1 MKDINT
7 QKEVRL
13 EHFSSLFESAR
24 LSAAD
29 RNENF
34 ERNMRQY
41 LGSDEIDGGEPAL
54 TVRNITYEMI
64 ESEVNSDIPVPKVD
78 AFSYSEQR
86 ERRAASIERLCS
98 AIRDKLPFE
107 NLNDLDER
115 YTYIYGASVWYI
127 EWEQIGGDGGIKVH
141 CISPKDFYGQPGI
154 TAIEDMEYCFL
165 SFTTTKGELMRTYGI
180 SEEECGR
187 AEYEYKS
194 DSQDDS
200 DTLTVVVCFYRDEEG
215 EIGRFVFSGELSL
228 SDTPKFYKR
237 KAHICSKCGS
247 LSGECECDAGES
259 LADLESERVEID
271 GKTIFVPYY
280 TPKEFP
286 IVIRKNTR
294 SGDAIYGMS
303 DCDLIRPQQQAINK
317 VDSRI
322 LKKLLRAAVT
332 PIMPEDSS
340 VTLGNS
346 VFGQV
351 IKMRPGESA
360 SSYGKID
367 TTPDISQDI
376 AEADRL
382 YEQARRMLGI
392 SDALQG
398 TDSSKVESGY
408 ARELKLAQSASRLE
422 SKRRMKNLAYS
433 EIYRI
438 IFEHYLAF
446 ADEARELSYKD
457 GLGIVHTS
465 EFNRHSFID
474 ISDGEILYFNDF
486 YFSVDE
492 DGGTAYQ
499 REGLWERNL
508 QNLESGTLGDKEN
521 PATLLRYWQAQE
533 RAHYPFARDNV
544 EYFRSILDKEKK
556 GDLGDERNE

>member
-1 MKDINT
+1 MKEIKT
-7 QKEVRL
+7 QNEMRL

-24 LSAAD
+24 LASGE
-29 RNENF
+29 RNEAF
-34 ERNMRQY
+34 ERNLSQY
-41 LGSDEIDGGEPAL
+41 LGTDEIDGGERAL

-64 ESEVNSDIPVPKVD
+64 ESEVDSDIPVAKVD
-78 AFSYSEQR
+78 AFSYSEER

-127 EWEQIGGDGGIKVH
+127 EWEQRNSDGGIQVH
-141 CISPKDFYGQPGI
+141 CISPERFYGQPGI
-154 TAIEDMEYCFL
+154 TEVKDMEYCFL
-165 SFTTTKGELMRTYGI
+165 TFTTTNDELIRAYGI
-180 SEEECGR
+180 SEEECER

-194 DSQDDS
+194 DSDGDA
-200 DTLTVVVCFYRDEEG
+200 DTVTVVVCFYRDEEG
-215 EIGRFVFSGELSL
+215 EIGRFVFSGELTL

-237 KAHICSKCGS
+237 KARVCSKCGA
-247 LSGECECDAGES
+247 LSGECKCDAGE
-259 LADLESERVEID
+259 LLTDLNSERVEID
-271 GKTIFVPYY
+271 GEALLVPYY
-280 TPKEFP
+280 TPREFP

-294 SGDAIYGMS
+294 SGDSLYGMS

-317 VDSRI
+317 VESRI
-322 LKKLLRAAVT
+322 LQKLLRAGIT

-376 AEADRL
+376 IEADRL
-382 YEQARRMLGI
+382 YEQARRILGI

-408 ARELKLAQSASRLE
+408 ARELKLAQSANRLE
-422 SKRRMKNLAYS
+422 SKRRMKKLAYS
-433 EIYRI
+433 EIYRL
-438 IFEHYLAF
+438 IFLHYLAF
-446 ADEARELSYKD
+446 ADEVRELSYKD
-457 GLGIVHTS
+457 GLGRVQSS

-474 ISDGEILYFNDF
+474 LNGEYCYADDF

-499 REGLWERNL
+499 REGLWEKNL
-508 QNLESGTLGDKEN
+508 RNLESGTLGDKEN
-521 PATLLRYWQAQE
+521 PVTLLRYWQAQE

-544 EYFRSILDKEKK
+544 EYFKSILENQKESEIIND
-556 GDLGDERNE
+556 GNE

>member
-1 MKDINT
+1 MKEINT
-7 QKEVRL
+7 QKELRL
-13 EHFSSLFESAR
+13 EHFSALFESAR
-24 LSAAD
+24 LASGD
-29 RNENF
+29 RNEAF
-34 ERNMRQY
+34 ERNMSQY
-41 LGSDEIDGGEPAL
+41 LGTDEIDGGERAT

-64 ESEVNSDIPVPKVD
+64 ESEIDSDIPVPKVD
-78 AFSYSEQR
+78 AFSYSDER

-107 NLNDLDER
+107 DLNDLDER

-127 EWEQIGGDGGIKVH
+127 EWEMDGGDGGICVH

-165 SFTTTKGELMRTYGI
+165 TFTTTKGELMRGYEVD
-180 SEEECGR
+180 EEDCER
-187 AEYEYKS
+187 AEYEYKY
-194 DSQDDS
+194 DSADSS
-200 DTLTVVVCFYRDEEG
+200 DTVTVVVCFYRDEDG
-215 EIGRFVFSGELSL
+215 EIGRFVFSGGLVL

-237 KAHICSKCGS
+237 KALVCSKCGE
-247 LSGECECDAGES
+247 LSGECECGAGEQ
-259 LADLESERVEID
+259 LTDVETERIEIN
-271 GKTIFVPYY
+271 GSSMLVPYY
-280 TPKEFP
+280 TPKGFP

-294 SGDAIYGMS
+294 SGESLYGMS

-317 VDSRI
+317 VESRI
-322 LKKLLRAAVT
+322 LQKLLRAGIT

-376 AEADRL
+376 IEADRL
-382 YEQARRMLGI
+382 YEQARRILGI

-398 TDSSKVESGY
+398 TDTSKVESGY
-408 ARELKLAQSASRLE
+408 ARQLKLAQSASRLE

-433 EIYRI
+433 EIYRL

-446 ADEARELSYKD
+446 ADQTRELSYKD
-457 GLGIVHTS
+457 GLGRVHTS
-465 EFNRHSFID
+465 EFNRHSFIEL
-474 ISDGEILYFNDF
+474 DGEGFYADEY

-499 REGLWERNL
+499 REALWERNL
-508 QNLESGTLGDKEN
+508 ANLESGTLGDKEN

-544 EYFRSILDKEKK
+544 EYFKSILENKQESEIS
-556 GDLGDERNE
+556 DERNE